1 MEYLTSAEC
10 AEKWNVSQRWVA
22 IYCKE
27 GRIEGAIQKGR
38 MWFIP
43 VGTEKP
49 DEPKI
54 ECAARELEEETGFRS
69 ETLEF
74 LMTVNTTVA
83 FCDEQIGVYIAK
95 DLIPSKQHLDAD
107 ESIDVEEWEVK
118 DLLEMIYTGKM
129 TDAKTIAAILAY
141 AQKEGIR

>member
-49 DEPKI
+49 T
-54 ECAARELEEETGFRS
+54 AGWLHYLRML
-69 ETLEF
+69 L
-74 LMTVNTTVA
+74 L
-83 FCDEQIGVYIAK
+83 
-95 DLIPSKQHLDAD
+95 LD
-107 ESIDVEEWEVK
+107 W
-118 DLLEMIYTGKM
+118 
-129 TDAKTIAAILAY
+129 
-141 AQKEGIR
+141 